1 MIDSRDQVHVEKLQ
15 ALQLETLD
23 LIDELLPTVE
33 YSPYV
38 HETFFHSSKI
48 IGKIKSS
55 NSYEK
60 FQ

>member
-1 MIDSRDQVHVEKLQ
+1 MIDSRDLVHVEKLQ

-48 IGKIKSS
+48 IGKIK
-55 NSYEK
+55 
-60 FQ
+60 QQLL